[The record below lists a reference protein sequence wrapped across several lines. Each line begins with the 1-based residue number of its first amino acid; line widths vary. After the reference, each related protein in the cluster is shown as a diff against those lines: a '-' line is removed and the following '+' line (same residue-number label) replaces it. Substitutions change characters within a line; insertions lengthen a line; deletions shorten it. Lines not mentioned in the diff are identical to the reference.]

1 MQVVGD
7 ILPWLTALFIGI
19 VVGLALQKNRMRHIV
34 DTITLTCGGYD
45 QANEVLK
52 ALQAQLN
59 QPANLV
65 PSPTPAAVQDL
76 QNKLASHHKQFVESA
91 YQEVKVDKARYE

>member
-1 MQVVGD
+1 MQV
-7 ILPWLTALFIGI
+7 IETLLPWLATLVVGI
-19 VVGLALQKNRMRHIV
+19 VIGMALQKNRVRYIV
-34 DTITLTCGGYD
+34 DTITLKCGGYD

-76 QNKLASHHKQFVESA
+76 QNKLAPHHKQFVESV
-91 YQEVKVDKARYE
+91 YQEVKVGKSSA

>member
-1 MQVVGD
+1 MQVVETL
-7 ILPWLTALFIGI
+7 LPWLATLFIGI
-19 VVGLALQKNRMRHIV
+19 VVGMALQKNRVRYIV
-34 DTITLTCGGYD
+34 DTIALTCGGYD

-65 PSPTPAAVQDL
+65 PTPTRLLCKTFKTNWRPTTNSL
-76 QNKLASHHKQFVESA
+76 SSRCTKK
-91 YQEVKVDKARYE
+91 